1 MYFSRS
7 PIPYVRDGEPD
18 LQAATTPFLQHV
30 GLYAYRR
37 AFLMRFATLPAA
49 ALEQQEKLEQLCA
62 LANGCRIRVGL
73 TASSTLGVYT
83 MEDYRRFVELYR
95 QSQTNRAA

>member
-18 LQAATTPFLQHV
+18 LQAQPPRFLQHV

-49 ALEQQEKLEQLCA
+49 ALEQQEKLEQLRA

-73 TASSTLGVYT
+73 TASSTLGVDT